1 MKFPGEFERAAA
13 LSFLIIFGDMCGENA
28 GFLKEQ
34 ALALAV
40 KNPFPVP
47 PSPGNPAGF
56 QKAGLLP
63 SKNDSFFDGLIRPS
77 EGGAGGVERVG
88 LSRGISLPRLFTWV

>member
-47 PSPGNPAGF
+47 PSEILQDF
-56 QKAGLLP
+56 RRRVSFRQKTIV
-63 SKNDSFFDGLIRPS
+63 F
-77 EGGAGGVERVG
+77 
-88 LSRGISLPRLFTWV
+88 

>member
-1 MKFPGEFERAAA
+1 MGEKTLPFEKVRVFSPTPPLSEGKLLFAMKFPGEFERAAA

-47 PSPGNPAGF
+47 PSEILQDF
-56 QKAGLLP
+56 RRRVSFRQKTIV
-63 SKNDSFFDGLIRPS
+63 F
-77 EGGAGGVERVG
+77 
-88 LSRGISLPRLFTWV
+88 